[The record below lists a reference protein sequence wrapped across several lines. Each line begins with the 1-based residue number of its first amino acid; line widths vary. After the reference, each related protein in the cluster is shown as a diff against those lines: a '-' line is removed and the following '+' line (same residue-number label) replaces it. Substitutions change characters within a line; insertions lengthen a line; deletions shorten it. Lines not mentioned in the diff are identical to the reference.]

1 MGKQDGKFIV
11 YTDTGGTFSDA
22 VIVRPDGTFVNGK
35 SSTTPEDLEKCF
47 FNCIETGA
55 EELGLRLKDVFSKTE
70 ILGYGTTAGTNALLT
85 RQGAPDLGLII
96 SKGFEDTTI
105 IGRSLGRWAGI
116 HPIQSMHVPTT
127 DYPEPLIPRTRIKG
141 VTERI
146 DSAGDVIIPLYE
158 DEVRQA
164 VQELID
170 SGVNGICVV
179 FLWSFLNNAHEV
191 RAKEIIEEM
200 APGMVTAISS
210 EVSPLI
216 REYSRA
222 NSTIVNLFIGTAL
235 RRLLERIKEKL
246 ADAGYKKPLLVMQ
259 AAGGLSRSEVV
270 KPVSTLHSG
279 PVGGLVG
286 VRFWKEQYG
295 WDNVMGSDVGGT
307 SFDVSIL
314 PKEGS
319 PYIREPVV
327 ARFTIS
333 NPMMEIISIGAGGGT
348 IAYIDEHTKM
358 LRVGPMSA
366 GAQPGPVCYG
376 RGGTAP
382 TVTDADVAL
391 GRIDPDYFL
400 GGKMKLDK
408 AAAEKTMKEKV
419 ADPMGISVEDAA
431 LDICQ
436 IIDQTMGDTLAS
448 NIRQRGLRPEDF
460 SVFGFGGAGPAH
472 CAGYTAGV
480 GYQRVVVTPF
490 ASTFSAYGAST
501 SDVLHRY
508 ESSPFTVLPNLPFDV
523 TTGYFTVAEIPEEHK
538 PVIETYNTI
547 CQNLIDAA
555 YQDMRDEGFK
565 DSEVTISYVLEIRYG
580 GQLYEVMTRPDRILI
595 NSVDDLNHI
604 LQTFENEYAKLFSEG
619 AMYPGGGVEIYNI
632 VVEASASVIKPIPTK
647 FPKKG
652 SDPKNAYKGDRKV
665 YFEVDGERKWIETP
679 IYEMSSLEHGNVI
692 DGPAII
698 EHVDTTFVVPPDRVV
713 NVDEYHHMIMTEK

>member
-1 MGKQDGKFIV
+1 MGKQDEKYIV

-35 SSTTPEDLEKCF
+35 ASTTPDDLEQCF
-47 FNCIETGA
+47 FNCVESGA
-55 EELGLRLKDVFSKTE
+55 KSMGMSVEEVLSQTE
-70 ILGYGTTAGTNALLT
+70 ILGYGTTAGTNAILT

-96 SKGFEDTTI
+96 TKGFEDTTI
-105 IGRSLGRWAGI
+105 IGRSMGRWAGI
-116 HPIQSMHVPTT
+116 HPIQSIHVPTT

-141 VTERI
+141 VTERV

-158 DEVRQA
+158 KEVRQA
-164 VQELID
+164 VQEFID
-170 SGVNGICVV
+170 AGVHGICVV
-179 FLWSFLNNAHEV
+179 LLWSFLNNSHELRV
-191 RAKEIIEEM
+191 KEIIEEM
-200 APGMVTAISS
+200 APDMAMSISS

-216 REYSRA
+216 RECSRA
-222 NSTIVNLFIGTAL
+222 NSTVVNLYIGTAL
-235 RRLLERIKEKL
+235 RKLLVRIKDRL

-286 VRFWKEQYG
+286 VRFWKNQCG
-295 WDNVMGSDVGGT
+295 WDNVIGSDVGGT

-327 ARFTIS
+327 ARFAIS

-348 IAYIDEHTKM
+348 IAYVDKLTNL

-366 GAQPGPVCYG
+366 GAKPGPVCYS
-376 RGGTAP
+376 RGGTEP
-382 TVTDADVAL
+382 TVTDADVVL

-400 GGKMKLDK
+400 GGTMNLDK
-408 AAAEKTMKEKV
+408 AAAEKAMKEKI

-431 LDICQ
+431 LDICE

-448 NIRQRGLRPEDF
+448 TIRQRGLNPAEF
-460 SVFGFGGAGPAH
+460 TVFGFGGAGPAH
-472 CAGYTAGV
+472 CAGYTAGI
-480 GYQRVVVTPF
+480 GYERVVVTPF

-508 ESSPFTVLPNLPFDV
+508 ESSPFTVMPGLPYDV
-523 TTGYFTVAEIPEEHK
+523 TTGYFTVTEIPEEK
-538 PVIETYNTI
+538 KEVIERYNGI
-547 CQNLIDAA
+547 CQHLIDGA
-555 YQDMRDEGFK
+555 YKDMADEGFK
-565 DSEVTISYVLEIRYG
+565 KSDISISYVLEIRYG
-580 GQLYEVMTRPDRILI
+580 GQLYEVMTRPDKILI
-595 NSVDDLNHI
+595 DSVEDLNHI
-604 LQTFENEYAKLFSEG
+604 LQTFENEYARLFSEG
-619 AMYPGGGVEIYNI
+619 AMYPGGGIEIYNI
-632 VVEASASVIKPIPTK
+632 VVEASASVMKPVPSK
-647 FPKKG
+647 FPKNG
-652 SDPKNAYKGDRKV
+652 PDPKKAFKGTRKV
-665 YFEVDGERKWIETP
+665 YFKVGDERKWIDTS
-679 IYEMSSLEHGNVI
+679 IYEMNSLEHGNVV

-698 EHVDTTFVVPPDRVV
+698 EHVDTTFVVLPDLVV
-713 NVDEYHHMIMTEK
+713 AVDEYHHMIMTDK